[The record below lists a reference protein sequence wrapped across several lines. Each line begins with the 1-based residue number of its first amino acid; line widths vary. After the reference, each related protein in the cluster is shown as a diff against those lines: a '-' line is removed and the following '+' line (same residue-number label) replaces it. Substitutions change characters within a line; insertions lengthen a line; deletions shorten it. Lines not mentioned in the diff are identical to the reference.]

1 LLFKHQKHII
11 ILSGGKV
18 GEKKKE
24 RGKIKSIAKLNLC
37 SCNSV
42 SLIESLP
49 LKIFNTLTDTNPKGS
64 FKYGD
69 K

>member
-1 LLFKHQKHII
+1 
-11 ILSGGKV
+11 V
-18 GEKKKE
+18 GEKKKG
-24 RGKIKSIAKLNLC
+24 RGKINSIAKLNLC

-49 LKIFNTLTDTNPKGS
+49 LKIFNTHINTNAKGA
-64 FKYGD
+64 FKYGG

>member
-1 LLFKHQKHII
+1 M
-11 ILSGGKV
+11 
-18 GEKKKE
+18 GEKKKG